1 MRRLLAAAAAVVALA
16 STAAATVVLR
26 VTPREL
32 ADKAD
37 LVVEG
42 RVAAVDVRWD
52 DDRTCI
58 NTYVT
63 FTVERS
69 LKGNGPGSVVITVPG
84 GKVGDEEVRVE
95 GTAQFARDEE
105 AVVFLWKSPAGEWGV
120 LGEGQ
125 GKFRLTKDAK
135 TGRRMAANSLRG
147 LCLVVRGD
155 PKGEAAQ
162 AARKPDSLPY
172 DDLVTAV
179 RTSIEEAK
187 APVFTRPGGSTA
199 TAPAPATGTTTGGT
213 TGTTDPKA
221 AEGST
226 TTDSAGRDPAP
237 QVATP
242 DPPSTT
248 TTSSPVGGTPLPT
261 KDVPAPPAGASG
273 STTDGARREP
283 PPPPPEKK

>member
-1 MRRLLAAAAAVVALA
+1 MRRLLAAALALA
-16 STAAATVVLR
+16 ALAPFAAATVVLR

-32 ADKAD
+32 ADKAE
-37 LVVEG
+37 LVIEG
-42 RVAAVDVRWD
+42 RVAAIDVRWD

-69 LKGNGPGSVVITVPG
+69 LKGNAPGSMVITVPG
-84 GKVGDEEVRVE
+84 GKVGDEEVRVD

-105 AVVFLWKSPAGEWGV
+105 AVVFLWRNARGEWGV
-120 LGEGQ
+120 LGEAQ

-135 TGRRMAANSLRG
+135 TGVRMAANSLRG

-162 AARKPDSLPY
+162 AARKPDSLSY
-172 DDLVTAV
+172 DDLAAAV

-187 APVFTRPGGSTA
+187 APVFRQNGGTTTS
-199 TAPAPATGTTTGGT
+199 PAPATGTTTGGT
-213 TGTTDPKA
+213 TDPKDPAGTT
-221 AEGST
+221 T
-226 TTDSAGRDPAP
+226 TEPAGRDPAP
-237 QVATP
+237 QGATP

-248 TTSSPVGGTPLPT
+248 TTNAPVGGTPLPT
-261 KDVPAPPAGASG
+261 KDVPAPPAGSSG